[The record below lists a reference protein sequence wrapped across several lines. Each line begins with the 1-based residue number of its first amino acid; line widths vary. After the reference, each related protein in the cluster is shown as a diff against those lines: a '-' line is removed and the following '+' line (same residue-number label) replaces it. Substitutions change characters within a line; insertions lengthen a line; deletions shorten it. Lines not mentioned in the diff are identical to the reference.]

1 MQSMFKASRSCG
13 LIPKNILS
21 AYLLNHILLD
31 WRFGL
36 FPVIIAEKKREVTD
50 ISILSFRT
58 SKFGNVILRGQVIE
72 LLSAKLAMSLL
83 LIFL

>member
-58 SKFGNVILRGQVIE
+58 SKFGNVILWGQVIE